1 MVNRMK
7 KYLTIGIIKIERLER
22 YVHVHSIL
30 KYIDATSRNNTLT
43 PCMAIIDS
51 LSLYASEILCDESWL
66 PLV

>member
-22 YVHVHSIL
+22 YVHSIL
-30 KYIDATSRNNTLT
+30 KYLDATSRNNTLT

-51 LSLYASEILCDESWL
+51 VSLYASKILCDESWL
-66 PLV
+66 PFV